1 MEKEVLEN
9 YKRYIERK
17 KLYQS
22 FGFDI
27 DRERKFVLE
36 RAEPVFGDILEVGT
50 GKGHFTLTLAKEGY
64 RFISVDISE
73 KEQKIAKL
81 NLKYFGLENFVDFKT
96 ENAENLSFEDSS
108 FDIIF
113 SINTIHHLS
122 RPIKVIDELIRI
134 VTFEGKI
141 IMSDFTKEGLEIIAK
156 IHTSEGRIHEVGR
169 MATSDISSYL
179 ESKGF
184 NIQKHKSRFQDVFI
198 VHRQII

>member
-1 MEKEVLEN
+1 MGKEVLEN

-64 RFISVDISE
+64 RFISVDICE
-73 KEQKIAKL
+73 EEQKIAKL
-81 NLKYFGLENFVDFKT
+81 NLKYFGLENFVDFRI
-96 ENAENLSFEDSS
+96 ENAEHLSFEDNS

-113 SINTIHHLS
+113 SINTLHHLKD
-122 RPIKVIDELIRI
+122 PIKVVNELVRI

-141 IMSDFTKEGLEIIAK
+141 ILSDFSKEGLEVLNK
-156 IHTSEGRIHEVGR
+156 IHASEGRIHK
-169 MATSDISSYL
+169 AAKFNLQDIEAYL
-179 ESKGF
+179 MQKGF
-184 NIQKHKSRFQDVFI
+184 KTEKHRNSFQEVLTAY
-198 VHRQII
+198 RPII

>member
-1 MEKEVLEN
+1 LGKEVLEN

-64 RFISVDISE
+64 RFISVDICE
-73 KEQKIAKL
+73 EEQKIAKL
-81 NLKYFGLENFVDFKT
+81 NLKYFGLENFVDFRI
-96 ENAENLSFEDSS
+96 ENAEHLSFEDNS

-113 SINTIHHLS
+113 SINTLHHLKD
-122 RPIKVIDELIRI
+122 PIKVVNELVRI

-141 IMSDFTKEGLEIIAK
+141 ILSDFSKEGLEVLNK
-156 IHTSEGRIHEVGR
+156 IHASEGRIHK
-169 MATSDISSYL
+169 AAKFNLQDIEAYL
-179 ESKGF
+179 MQKGF
-184 NIQKHKSRFQDVFI
+184 KTEKHRNSFQEVLTAY
-198 VHRQII
+198 RPII